1 VTFKIWIALLAA
13 VLQNVQAD
21 EAPPYVREGD
31 RVEQVFRE
39 YRESL
44 TTFYNTLRSAAERDD
59 SRPIAPPPP
68 PLMNELREAP
78 PRPVTYGYQLLPALV
93 DEVPDRA
100 APEADQRNYS
110 WPITESYIEGERI
123 KLEWAITDF
132 RKAGALTE
140 DQRREQ
146 LRKIIR
152 DYRELVGNQKTID
165 QYIQYNRF
173 WQKSIVVDR
182 PRFDVMTEVYTLLQ
196 EKNPDLNK
204 IISETLGKPAVP
216 SFVQVT
222 RPSAQEV
229 VLNVPLYTDIE
240 DDAFLTQAK
249 AVIEDFWE
257 AEDMETKY
265 RVEIEV
271 RKISTAQVYKND
283 PPPAAGAHFEI
294 RSHASRFPDDGA
306 ALTTGAQATHSSVGR
321 YIALGKGDV
330 SFRTLA
336 HEFGH
341 VLGFQD
347 GYVRGYR
354 DLGKD
359 GFEILE
365 ITPKF
370 DDLMSAPRQG
380 RVQVTHFKLLLANLP
395 AQ

>member
-1 VTFKIWIALLAA
+1 
-13 VLQNVQAD
+13 
-21 EAPPYVREGD
+21 
-31 RVEQVFRE
+31 
-39 YRESL
+39 
-44 TTFYNTLRSAAERDD
+44 
-59 SRPIAPPPP
+59 
-68 PLMNELREAP
+68 
-78 PRPVTYGYQLLPALV
+78 
-93 DEVPDRA
+93 
-100 APEADQRNYS
+100 
-110 WPITESYIEGERI
+110 
-123 KLEWAITDF
+123 
-132 RKAGALTE
+132 LTE

-240 DDAFLTQAK
+240 DDEFLNQAK

-257 AEDMETKY
+257 AEDSEAKY

-271 RKISTAQVYKND
+271 RKISPAQLYKNET
-283 PPPAAGAHFEI
+283 PPAAGARFET

>member
-1 VTFKIWIALLAA
+1 
-13 VLQNVQAD
+13 
-21 EAPPYVREGD
+21 
-31 RVEQVFRE
+31 
-39 YRESL
+39 
-44 TTFYNTLRSAAERDD
+44 
-59 SRPIAPPPP
+59 
-68 PLMNELREAP
+68 MNELREAP

-93 DEVPDRA
+93 DEVPDRSS
-100 APEADQRNYS
+100 PELDQRNYS
-110 WPITESYIEGERI
+110 WPITGSYIEGERI

-132 RKAGALTE
+132 RKAGSLSD

-152 DYRELVGNQKTID
+152 DYRELVSNQKTID

-173 WQKSIVVDR
+173 WQRSIAVDR

-204 IISETLGKPAVP
+204 IISETLGRPAVP
-216 SFVQVT
+216 AFVGVT

-240 DDAFLTQAK
+240 DDTFLTQAK

-257 AEDMETKY
+257 AEDSETKY
-265 RVEIEV
+265 RVEIELK
-271 RKISTAQVYKND
+271 KISAAQLYKNETS
-283 PPPAAGAHFEI
+283 PAAGTRFEI

-306 ALTTGAQATHSSVGR
+306 ALTTGAQSTHSSVGR

-380 RVQVTHFKLLLANLP
+380 GVQVTHFKLLLANLP
-395 AQ
+395 AR